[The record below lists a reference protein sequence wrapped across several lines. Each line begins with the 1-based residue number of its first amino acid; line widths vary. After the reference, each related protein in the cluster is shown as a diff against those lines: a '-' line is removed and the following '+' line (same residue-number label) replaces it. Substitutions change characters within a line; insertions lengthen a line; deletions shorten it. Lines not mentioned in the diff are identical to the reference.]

1 MFAAKS
7 EHTVQF
13 CLWEMLYKFAGTAA
27 IWICQWCHSRWMHM
41 RRMAEPYQFEL
52 LMTVEELY
60 HTGRELLVCT
70 RKIGKMGRRKRKWQ
84 RQQNWQQLLCGCCI
98 AMLTVIEMVQETPLS
113 EEQDGAECIT
123 LHHRL
128 SKLRNRIGI
137 MKYCILCGV
146 ATTRGINYCATSK
159 IWRCPQNSLPH

>member
-1 MFAAKS
+1 
-7 EHTVQF
+7 
-13 CLWEMLYKFAGTAA
+13 
-27 IWICQWCHSRWMHM
+27 M

-52 LMTVEELY
+52 LMTAEELY
-60 HTGRELLVCT
+60 HTGKELLVRT
-70 RKIGKMGRRKRKWQ
+70 RKIQMVKKKKEVTETGQ
-84 RQQNWQQLLCGCCI
+84 LTQLLCGCCI

-159 IWRCPQNSLPH
+159 I